1 MQTREPR
8 EKQQEIQ
15 RQIRRP
21 IEAED
26 DDHPVL
32 LENCYHTVL
41 GDGERGGLLPPKL
54 SLSRLSFRWQVSLL
68 GTLVVIL
75 SLAVL
80 LAIVA
85 TLRYTKTAVLSGEKK
100 RLTDAARNLVQEYED
115 RADSARHNNQQPPLA
130 NPDAGSSREVLA
142 LTSRLVLEN
151 LEGIGGGFYSIAD
164 DKLAGSF
171 SPLGE
176 PLTENA
182 ENGTGREAEEKAVL
196 EIARTAASSRQSAE
210 RVLVSHTGILLIS
223 AMPIREGDAAVGSAW
238 AVKHLADVPGA
249 NRFRAYSITASLATA
264 ALASVL
270 LTLLVIRN
278 LQGGVRKIENGLQT
292 LEDNLSSRI
301 DTRNE
306 PAEIQHI
313 VQAINRL
320 GKTLNEKMEHEKEI
334 EGQLRHAERLASL
347 GRLVAGVAHEVRNPL
362 ATIRLRVQMC
372 KRDAA
377 DVKVKESCVI
387 ALEEIERLNGIVN
400 RLLNFARPIHL
411 QLEAVDLRSL
421 VQERIRSFEEM
432 ALRNQ
437 VQLMT
442 NLPNRKFVTLV
453 DKDRMAQVFDNIIQ
467 NALDAMAERGGTL
480 AVTLASNAE
489 QGEKAA
495 GVSVE
500 FQDTGKGMDDSE
512 VGHVFDPFFTT
523 KASGTG
529 LGLSISHE
537 LIRAHGG
544 DIKIASE
551 KGRGTNVRITIPESM
566 S

>member
-1 MQTREPR
+1 MQRAM
-8 EKQQEIQ
+8 
-15 RQIRRP
+15 
-21 IEAED
+21 EAEED
-26 DDHPVL
+26 DPPVL

-41 GDGERGGLLPPKL
+41 GDGERGGPLPSKL

-68 GTLVVIL
+68 GTLVVVL
-75 SLAVL
+75 SFAVL
-80 LAIVA
+80 FAIVA

-100 RLTDAARNLVQEYED
+100 RLTEAAQSLAQEYED
-115 RADSARHNNQQPPLA
+115 RADSARHSNQQSPLA
-130 NPDAGSSREVLA
+130 NPNGGSSREVLA
-142 LTSRLVLEN
+142 LTSRLVLQN
-151 LEGIGGGFYSIAD
+151 MEGVGGGFYS
-164 DKLAGSF
+164 LAGDSLVGSF
-171 SPLGE
+171 RPASE
-176 PLTENA
+176 PSQGDIENEA
-182 ENGTGREAEEKAVL
+182 SLRDEEGAVREVARAAAGT
-196 EIARTAASSRQSAE
+196 RQSTE
-210 RVLVSHTGILLIS
+210 RVVVNATGILMIS
-223 AMPIREGDAAVGSAW
+223 ALPIREGDTAVGSAW
-238 AVKHLADVPGA
+238 SVKHLADVPGS
-249 NRFRAYSITASLATA
+249 NRFRAYSITAGLAMA

-278 LQGGVRKIENGLQT
+278 LQGGVRKIESGLLT
-292 LEDNLSSRI
+292 LEDSLSSHV
-301 DTRNE
+301 DTTNE

-320 GKTLNEKMEHEKEI
+320 GKTLKEKMEHEKEI

-372 KRDAA
+372 RRDATE
-377 DVKVKESCVI
+377 VKVKESCLI

-411 QLEAVDLRSL
+411 QLEAVDLKNL
-421 VQERIRSFEEM
+421 VQERIRSFEEL

-442 NLPNRKFVTLV
+442 NLPNRQFVTLV

-480 AVTLASNAE
+480 AVTLASNGK
-489 QGEKAA
+489 QGEKTA

-500 FQDTGKGMDDSE
+500 FQDTGKGMDE
-512 VGHVFDPFFTT
+512 TEAGHVFDPFFTT
-523 KASGTG
+523 KSSGTG

-551 KGRGTNVRITIPESM
+551 KGRGTSVRITIPESLG
-566 S
+566 